1 VRRAEGV
8 VCGARGVAAVSGQG
22 GLLPRAAGATESLSW
37 SRFLEEL
44 RRVARF
50 GRAQPIGDP
59 LAAAVRRI
67 ENNPAF
73 AQSRLL
79 TRILAALTY
88 QEGEFRRAELAALDS
103 ETLAMVITLMDA
115 HAAGASTPEEWERA
129 VDAARAAEL
138 GTIS

>member
-1 VRRAEGV
+1 M
-8 VCGARGVAAVSGQG
+8 SGQSG
-22 GLLPRAAGATESLSW
+22 QLERTAGATESLSI

-44 RRVARF
+44 RRVPRY

-67 ENNPAF
+67 ENSPAF

-88 QEGEFRRAELAALDS
+88 QQGEFRRAEVAALDS
-103 ETLAMVITLMDA
+103 ETLAMVITLMDVR
-115 HAAGASTPEEWERA
+115 AAGTSTQEDWVHA
-129 VDAARAAEL
+129 VDAARVAEL
-138 GTIS
+138 GAAG